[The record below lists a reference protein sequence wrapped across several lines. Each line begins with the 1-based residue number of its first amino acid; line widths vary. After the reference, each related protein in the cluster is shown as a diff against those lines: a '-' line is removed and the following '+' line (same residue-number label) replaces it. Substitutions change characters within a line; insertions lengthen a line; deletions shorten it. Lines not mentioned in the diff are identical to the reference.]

1 VKETPGR
8 IPPEDRADFRSYTK
22 ATWRDLDN
30 REHQRY
36 RVQAMKDGS
45 GGYEIIDTFNN
56 ANAGRVVSLRFG
68 TSSPGVDA
76 YEPGS
81 PTSVR
86 WR

>member
-56 ANAGRVVSLRFG
+56 ANAAVSSHFVSAQAAQEWMH
-68 TSSPGVDA
+68 TNPA
-76 YEPGS
+76 P
-81 PTSVR
+81 
-86 WR
+86 